1 VGGLIADFG
10 PLRRSRPLRL
20 LVLGSVVSGVGTQM
34 VLVALPYQVYVE
46 TGSALLTGL
55 VGASELVPLIVMS
68 LFGGGIVDRYDRRKV
83 LLADQVALILI
94 AGVLAAVTL
103 AGSPPIGVLLAL
115 AGAMAGAG
123 AVQNIARAAILPNLV
138 PPQQLRAAIAIHY
151 GLFQLTF
158 IVGPALGGVVIASSG
173 VATVYLADAASCLGM
188 VGAVLAL
195 PSQRPPPTTESMLR
209 LVGDGLRFVGRNA
222 WLTSSISL
230 DLLAMTFAMPRALF
244 PVLSVSVFGSGAA
257 GAGLLHTAVAVG
269 ATGSALLTG
278 WVGGARR
285 LGRILVVAVLVWG
298 TAVAAAGL
306 SRTLWV
312 AALLFVVAGAADS
325 VSAVCRSAISQSVT
339 PDRVRGRMSSVY
351 SLAVASGPR
360 LGDVTSGSVAAAVG
374 ASATVVAG
382 GLACVAG
389 TLLLAVRMPALLT
402 YDAED
407 WVPERPEPGVG
418 APSP

>member
-1 VGGLIADFG
+1 VAGT
-10 PLRRSRPLRL
+10 
-20 LVLGSVVSGVGTQM
+20 VVSGVGTQM

-46 TGSALLTGL
+46 TRSALLTGL
-55 VGASELVPLIVMS
+55 VGAAELVPLVGMS
-68 LFGGGIVDRYDRRKV
+68 VWGGGIVDRYDRRKV
-83 LLADQVALILI
+83 LLLDQVALILI
-94 AGVLAAVTL
+94 AAALAAVSF
-103 AGSPPIGVLLAL
+103 AGSPPVAVLLVL

-123 AVQNIARAAILPNLV
+123 AVQNIARSAMLPNLV
-138 PPQQLRAAIAIHY
+138 PSDELREAIALHY
-151 GLFQLTF
+151 GLLQLTF
-158 IVGPALGGVVIASSG
+158 IVGPAVGGLVLASAEAA
-173 VATVYLADAASCLGM
+173 VVYLAHAACSLGM

-195 PSQRPPPTTESMLR
+195 SPQRPPPTVESMGR
-209 LVGDGLRFVGRNA
+209 LVAEGLRFVKGNPY
-222 WLTSSISL
+222 LVSSMSL
-230 DLLAMTFAMPRALF
+230 DLLAMTCAMPRALF

-257 GAGLLHTAVAVG
+257 GAGLLHSAVAVG

-285 LGRILVVAVLVWG
+285 LGRILVFAVVVWGAAVAV
-298 TAVAAAGL
+298 AGL

-360 LGDVTSGSVAAAVG
+360 LGDITSGSVASAVG

-382 GLACVAG
+382 GLACIAG
-389 TLLLAVRMPALLT
+389 TLLLAARLPALLA
-402 YDAED
+402 YDAKD
-407 WVPERPEPGVG
+407 WLAERTMAG
-418 APSP
+418 